1 MIITLIYNTTY
12 SDINNTFMYRYTCT
26 YIIKMSQN
34 FKPATQTLPFSGV
47 RGSRLCKNKWFV
59 GTGQEQAEIQN
70 PRISIK

>member
-1 MIITLIYNTTY
+1 MIITLIYNTIY
-12 SDINNTFMYRYTCT
+12 SDIDNTFMYTCT

-34 FKPATQTLPFSGV
+34 FKPATQTLPFWGV

-59 GTGQEQAEIQN
+59 GTGQEQAEVQN

>member
-1 MIITLIYNTTY
+1 
-12 SDINNTFMYRYTCT
+12 
-26 YIIKMSQN
+26 MSKN
-34 FKPATQTLPFSGV
+34 FKPATQTLPFWGV